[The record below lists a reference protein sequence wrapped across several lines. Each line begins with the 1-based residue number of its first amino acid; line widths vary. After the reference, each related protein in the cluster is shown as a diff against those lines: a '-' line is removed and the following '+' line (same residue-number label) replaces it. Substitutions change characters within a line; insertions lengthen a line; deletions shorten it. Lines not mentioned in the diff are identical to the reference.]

1 MELNIT
7 IDTILLIPA
16 VTAASMLVFVLSNY
30 SASLGML
37 EYVRGDESRTC
48 MAGVVEVNNCK
59 YSATFRCCLLSVIHR
74 YGLRLL
80 Y

>member
-7 IDTILLIPA
+7 IDTILLIPT

-48 MAGVVEVNNCK
+48 IAGVMEVDN
-59 YSATFRCCLLSVIHR
+59 F
-74 YGLRLL
+74 
-80 Y
+80 